1 MTIIVLLS
9 IEILIEIIAASIG
22 VAIDIIVK
30 EIVIRAFALLLL
42 VSFVLLI
49 RLLYCFGVVEQLF
62 CGHLHRSKHLIEEF
76 LILLVTDG

>member
-9 IEILIEIIAASIG
+9 IEIFIEIIAASIG

-30 EIVIRAFALLLL
+30 EIVIRTFALLLL

-49 RLLYCFGVVEQLF
+49 RLLYGFGVVEQLI

-76 LILLVTDG
+76 LIFLVTDG